1 VLPEIALIILLPTVD
16 RLDAED
22 DVEVAAVLVLALL
35 LAVVDAAV
43 AVEFTELLIVVD
55 IAIPHY
61 YEDLANSMPVN
72 HIVRVATKWQ
82 P

>member
-1 VLPEIALIILLPTVD
+1 MVLPDIALIILLPTVD

-22 DVEVAAVLVLALL
+22 DVELGVVLALL

-43 AVEFTELLIVVD
+43 AVELTELLIVVA

-61 YEDLANSMPVN
+61 SGDLANSMPVN
-72 HIVRVATKWQ
+72 HSVRVATKWQ